1 VNQAIK
7 ASFAA
12 MLIVA
17 TFSSSGDPRTDK
29 SERASAVRDQ
39 QTFDES
45 HGALLKGD
53 AAREMAEMCGAKS
66 ESKEWKVAPIDI
78 RNLEQ
83 ELAPLLTA
91 DLKQVGSS
99 ATPNQYYRQYAA
111 GQFEMRDA
119 IFVNGFHESYLSS
132 LKDTSWQHWV
142 VSVLDG
148 GDHYWCAIYI
158 KGMKRHFVTYKK
170 EGSRDGATHVSFN
183 GVA

>member
-17 TFSSSGDPRTDK
+17 TFSSSGDPTIDK

-132 LKDTSWQHWV
+132 LKDTSWQHRV